1 VRRLPP
7 RPPPMTPTPA
17 PDPAL
22 GEIVERL
29 GRATRIV
36 VSSHERPD
44 GDAIGSGLA
53 LVLALRGLGK
63 DARMVMCD
71 VPPAALRPFPA
82 VDGLWITPQVDETFD
97 AAVIM
102 ECSDPS
108 RTGVAGLD
116 RSPVLNIDHHPGNT
130 RYGVVNWVDESAAA
144 CGELAWTLIEALGAP
159 VTADVATHVYLA
171 ILTDTGSFHFS
182 HLSPRTFD
190 IAARCVE
197 SGARPEWIAR
207 THYDSN
213 RMARVRL
220 FGSVLSGMIVDPSEQ
235 IALLAMTPEMAAAA
249 GGSYDD
255 TDGLI
260 NFPLSVKTVRAV
272 AFFKQAE
279 TAGRWRVSLRS
290 KGAVDIGVIAAA
302 HGGGGHRN
310 AAACALTGPLPA
322 LQARLM
328 QALAQAVAAAGD
340 EP

>member
-1 VRRLPP
+1 
-7 RPPPMTPTPA
+7 MTPTPP

-22 GEIVERL
+22 GEIVARL
-29 GRATRIV
+29 TAASRIV

-53 LVLALRGLGK
+53 LVLALRALGK
-63 DARMVMCD
+63 DARMVMCEA
-71 VPPAALRPFPA
+71 PPAYLQPFPA
-82 VDGLWITPQVDETFD
+82 VDGLWITRQVDEKFD

-102 ECSDPS
+102 ECGDLS
-108 RTGVAGLD
+108 RTGVNGLD

-144 CGELAWTLIEALGAP
+144 CGELAWALIAALGAP
-159 VTADVATHVYLA
+159 LTADIATHVYLA

-182 HLSPRTFD
+182 HMSPRTFD

-197 SGARPEWIAR
+197 AGARPEWIAR

-220 FGSVLSGMIVDPSEQ
+220 FGSVLSAMVVDPSGQ
-235 IALLAMTPEMAAAA
+235 IALLTITPEMTAAA

-260 NFPLSVKTVRAV
+260 NFPLSVKEVRAV

-279 TAGRWRVSLRS
+279 TPEHWRVSLRS
-290 KGAVDIGVIAAA
+290 KGAVDIGRIAAA
-302 HGGGGHRN
+302 GGGGGHRN
-310 AAACALTGPLPA
+310 AAACALQGPLPE
-322 LQARLM
+322 LQARVM
-328 QALAQAVAAAGD
+328 QALEQAVAAAGPD
-340 EP
+340 A